1 MIFSLLLAKL
11 VILVNGAFRK
21 CQLEGPE
28 GQAVRVA
35 DDEGLKIDLSV
46 FKYGPIPVSFAFIF
60 VIF

>member
-21 CQLEGPE
+21 CQL
-28 GQAVRVA
+28 
-35 DDEGLKIDLSV
+35 EGLKIDLSV